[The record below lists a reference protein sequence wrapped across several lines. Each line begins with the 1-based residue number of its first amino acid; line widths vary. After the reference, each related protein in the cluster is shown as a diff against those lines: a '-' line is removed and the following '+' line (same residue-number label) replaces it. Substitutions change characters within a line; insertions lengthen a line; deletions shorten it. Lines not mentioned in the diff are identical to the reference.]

1 MQEASWPPGAPEDD
15 ALVTSTGVGIGIAAG
30 GYAWRTGDNVVVPMD
45 EHWNAT
51 FPWLALRDRGVDC
64 RLVPVDQNQRVDPE
78 AIAA

>member
-1 MQEASWPPGAPEDD
+1 
-15 ALVTSTGVGIGIAAG
+15 
-30 GYAWRTGDNVVVPMD
+30 MD

-51 FPWLALRDRGVDC
+51 FPWLALRDRGEDC

>member
-1 MQEASWPPGAPEDD
+1 MQEASWPPGTPDD
-15 ALVTSTGVGIGIAAG
+15 HALVTSTGVGIGIAAG